1 MKRKTTLNQKVEIMK
16 NKLTET
22 KVKPTLCAA
31 RNLITSRLP
40 LMLLMGMA
48 AAAPSTIRADVVTD
62 WNQTTL
68 NTEAAVPFGIR
79 TPPATRAL
87 AMVHAAIYDSV
98 NAIYRTHAVYA
109 VNAQAP
115 PGTSPEAAA
124 VAAAHSVLLA
134 LYPSQQANLDAAY
147 AASLS
152 QIPDGQPKTDG
163 INLGQYV
170 GAAILAL
177 RSSDGSTSNPSY
189 NQAPAPGVFQP
200 AVPGTALFVG
210 WGQVTPFALNSGS
223 QFRAEGPPA
232 LTSLEYA
239 TDFNEVKSLGAINS
253 TTRTAYQTE
262 TALFWA
268 ENSQINWNHIAQSAA
283 VTRQNSL
290 AENARLFA
298 LLNIA
303 GADTAIAVFDSKYT
317 YDFWRPIAAIR
328 AADTDGNDA
337 TTPDPTWTPLLVTPA
352 HPDYTSQHSAE
363 GSTFAEVLADFFGT
377 DDIAFSLTT
386 STAPGGVVRSYTS
399 FSQAARENMESRIL
413 IGYHFRTACRHGFN
427 QGRQVGSYVFH
438 HLLRPN

>member
-1 MKRKTTLNQKVEIMK
+1 MKPII
-16 NKLTET
+16 NKELFSY
-22 KVKPTLCAA
+22 KLAVLKSLVLVSCIVGSP
-31 RNLITSRLP
+31 NL
-40 LMLLMGMA
+40 A
-48 AAAPSTIRADVVTD
+48 RADMVTD

-68 NTEAAVPFGIR
+68 NTQAAVPFGIR

-98 NAIYRTHAVYA
+98 NAIYRQYAVYA

-115 PGTSPEAAA
+115 NGTSPEAAA
-124 VAAAHSVLLA
+124 IAAAHSVLLA

-152 QIPDGQPKTDG
+152 QIPDGQSKTDG

-170 GAAILAL
+170 GASILAL
-177 RSSDGSTSNPSY
+177 RSNDGSTLNPPY
-189 NQAPAPGVFQP
+189 NQPPAPGVWQP

-223 QFRAEGPPA
+223 QFRGEGPPA

-253 TTRTAYQTE
+253 VTRTAYQTE

-283 VTRQNSL
+283 ITRQNSL

-328 AADTDGNDA
+328 AAGTDGNPD
-337 TTPDPTWTPLLVTPA
+337 TVPDPTWTPLLVTPA

-363 GSTFAEVLADFFGT
+363 GSVFAEILADYFGT
-377 DDIAFSLTT
+377 DDIGFSLTT

-399 FSQAARENMESRIL
+399 SSQAARENMEYRIL
-413 IGYHFRTACRHGFN
+413 VGYYFRTAWRHGFN
-427 QGRQVGSYVFH
+427 EGQQVGSYVS
-438 HLLRPN
+438 

>member
-1 MKRKTTLNQKVEIMK
+1 MKPII
-16 NKLTET
+16 NKELFSY
-22 KVKPTLCAA
+22 KLAVLKSLVLVSCIVGSP
-31 RNLITSRLP
+31 NL
-40 LMLLMGMA
+40 A
-48 AAAPSTIRADVVTD
+48 RADMVTD

-68 NTEAAVPFGIR
+68 NTQAAVPFGIR

-98 NAIYRTHAVYA
+98 NAIYRQYAVYA

-115 PGTSPEAAA
+115 NGTSPEAAA
-124 VAAAHSVLLA
+124 IAAAHSVLLA

-152 QIPDGQPKTDG
+152 QIPDGQSKTDG

-170 GAAILAL
+170 GASILAL
-177 RSSDGSTSNPSY
+177 RSNDGSTLNPPY
-189 NQAPAPGVFQP
+189 NQPPAPGVWQP

-223 QFRAEGPPA
+223 QFRGEGPPA

-253 TTRTAYQTE
+253 VTRTAYQTE

-283 VTRQNSL
+283 ITRQNSL

-328 AADTDGNDA
+328 AAGTDGNPD
-337 TTPDPTWTPLLVTPA
+337 TVPDPTWTPLLVTPA

-363 GSTFAEVLADFFGT
+363 GSVFAEILADYFGT
-377 DDIAFSLTT
+377 DDIGFSLTT

-413 IGYHFRTACRHGFN
+413 VGYHFRTACRHGFN
-427 QGRQVGSYVFH
+427 QGKQVGSYVFH
-438 HLLRPN
+438 HFLRSN

>member
-1 MKRKTTLNQKVEIMK
+1 MKTII
-16 NKLTET
+16 NKELFSY
-22 KVKPTLCAA
+22 KLAVLKSLVLVSCMVGSP
-31 RNLITSRLP
+31 NL
-40 LMLLMGMA
+40 A
-48 AAAPSTIRADVVTD
+48 RADMVTD

-68 NTEAAVPFGIR
+68 NTQAAVPFGIR

-98 NAIYRTHAVYA
+98 NAIYRTYAVYA

-115 PGTSPEAAA
+115 NGASPEAAA

-134 LYPSQQANLDAAY
+134 LYPSQQVNLDAAY

-152 QIPDGQPKTDG
+152 QIPDGQSKTDG

-177 RSSDGSTSNPSY
+177 RSNDGSTANPPY
-189 NQAPAPGVFQP
+189 NQPPAPGVWQP

-253 TTRTAYQTE
+253 VTRTAYQTE

-268 ENSQINWNHIAQSAA
+268 ENSQITWNHIAQSAA

-298 LLNIA
+298 FLNIA

-328 AADTDGNDA
+328 AADTDGNPD
-337 TTPDPTWTPLLVTPA
+337 TVPDPTWTPLLVTPA

-363 GSTFAEVLADFFGT
+363 GSTFAEVLADYFTT

-386 STAPGGVVRSYTS
+386 STAPGGVVHYYTS
-399 FSQAARENMESRIL
+399 FSQAARENMESRVW

-427 QGRQVGSYVFH
+427 QGRQVGSYVFRH
-438 HLLRPN
+438 FLRPN

>member
-1 MKRKTTLNQKVEIMK
+1 MKTQELKQEKESMMTRSLIFLLVFYAIGPQ
-16 NKLTET
+16 
-22 KVKPTLCAA
+22 
-31 RNLITSRLP
+31 NL
-40 LMLLMGMA
+40 A
-48 AAAPSTIRADVVTD
+48 WADVVTD

-68 NTEAAVPFGIR
+68 NTQAAVPFGIR

-98 NAIYRTHAVYA
+98 NAIYRTYSVYS

-115 PGTSPEAAA
+115 DGSSPEAAA
-124 VAAAHSVLLA
+124 AAAAHSVLLG
-134 LYPSQQANLDAAY
+134 LYPTQQANLDAAY
-147 AASLS
+147 AASLL
-152 QIPDGQPKTDG
+152 QIPDGQSKTDG
-163 INLGQYV
+163 INLGEYV
-170 GAAILAL
+170 GASILAL
-177 RSSDGSTSNPSY
+177 RSNDGSTSNPPY
-189 NQAPAPGVFQP
+189 NQPAAPGVWQP

-210 WGQVTPFALNSGS
+210 WGQVTPFALRSGS
-223 QFRAEGPPA
+223 QFRADGPLP

-253 TTRTAYQTE
+253 ATRTAYQTE

-268 ENSQINWNHIAQSAA
+268 ENSQITWNHIAQSAA

-298 LLNIA
+298 LLNIV

-317 YDFWRPIAAIR
+317 YNFWRPNAAIR

-337 TTPDPTWTPLLVTPA
+337 TDPDPTWTPLLVPPA

-377 DDIAFSLTT
+377 DQIGFSLTT
-386 STAPGGVVRSYTS
+386 STAPGGVVHSYTS
-399 FSQAARENMESRIL
+399 FSQAARENMESRIW

-427 QGRQVGSYVFH
+427 QGRQVGNYVFR
-438 HLLRPN
+438 HLLRRVH